1 MTAQVTASIT
11 TGYQLE
17 NGFELNSMANI
28 ALMAASR
35 FWFFV
40 AVVGQLLFVYYI
52 VSFYGNSALHGDFVV
67 WNKVLPKGYI
77 PGDTMGNLAVV
88 IHIFLAVVVTIG
100 GPLQLLPELR
110 TRMPFFHRLNGRI
123 YIFTAF
129 MISITGLQMVW
140 GRGIEG
146 DNESF
151 FQGIGQHL
159 GITLN
164 ALLIMVFAVITV
176 SYAAKRQIAH
186 HQRWALRLFMV
197 VSGVW
202 FFRIGLML
210 WIFINDGPAGFDPQT
225 VEGPAIV
232 VLNFAQYLLPLI
244 VLELY
249 LWCKAKANAVC
260 RLMMASGLLL
270 MTSAMGTGITL
281 AFVGLW
287 LPHV

>member
-1 MTAQVTASIT
+1 MH
-11 TGYQLE
+11 QLE
-17 NGFELNSMANI
+17 NGFDMNSMANI
-28 ALMAASR
+28 ALMSASR
-35 FWFFV
+35 FWFCV
-40 AVVGQLLFVYYI
+40 AVVGQMLFVYYI

-77 PGDTMGNLAVV
+77 PGDAMGNLAVA
-88 IHIFLAVVVTIG
+88 IHLFLAVVVTIG
-100 GPLQLLPELR
+100 GPLQLLPQLR
-110 TRMPFFHRLNGRI
+110 TKMPFFHRVNGRV
-123 YIFTAF
+123 YVFTAF

-140 GRGIEG
+140 GRGS
-146 DNESF
+146 DNNGLL
-151 FQGIGQHL
+151 QGTIQHL

-164 ALLIMVFAVITV
+164 AILIMVFAVLTV
-176 SYAAKRQIAH
+176 SQAIKGRTAN

-210 WIFINDGPAGFDPQT
+210 WVFINDGPASFDPQSF
-225 VEGPAIV
+225 EGPAIV
-232 VLNFAQYLLPLI
+232 FLNFAQYLLPLI

-249 LWCKAKANAVC
+249 LLCKDKANAVC
-260 RLMMASGLLL
+260 SMVMASTLLL
-270 MTSAMGTGITL
+270 MTAAMGTGITL